1 MSAARLV
8 NHSKFIGF
16 IKIHKGPK
24 TCGWAYGELFAIFN
38 DIIIKVVYVVS
49 KMKKKEKKELGKD
62 IFCEMESLIE
72 KYKRK
77 KFLARVRKFKKK
89 SQLKSNY
96 LLDQR

>member
-38 DIIIKVVYVVS
+38 DIIIKVVYI
-49 KMKKKEKKELGKD
+49 KDEKKKELRKN
-62 IFCEMESLIE
+62 IFGNCEMESSKNI
-72 KYKRK
+72 KKNSYARK
-77 KFLARVRKFKKK
+77 KI
-89 SQLKSNY
+89 
-96 LLDQR
+96 

>member
-38 DIIIKVVYVVS
+38 DIIIKVVYI
-49 KMKKKEKKELGKD
+49 KDEKKKELRKN
-62 IFCEMESLIE
+62 IFGNCEMESLIE
-72 KYKRK
+72 KYKK
-77 KFLARVRKFKKK
+77 KQILVRVENF
-89 SQLKSNY
+89 
-96 LLDQR
+96 

>member
-38 DIIIKVVYVVS
+38 DIIIKVVYI
-49 KMKKKEKKELGKD
+49 KDEKKKRVKKKHFRKLW
-62 IFCEMESLIE
+62 MESLIE
-72 KYKRK
+72 KYKKKNSCARR
-77 KFLARVRKFKKK
+77 KFLKNR
-89 SQLKSNY
+89 N
-96 LLDQR
+96 

>member
-38 DIIIKVVYVVS
+38 DIIIKVVYIKDEKKRV
-49 KMKKKEKKELGKD
+49 KKKHFRKWNRWSKNIKKQILV
-62 IFCEMESLIE
+62 
-72 KYKRK
+72 
-77 KFLARVRKFKKK
+77 RVENFKKIAIK
-89 SQLKSNY
+89 IKLSKL
-96 LLDQR
+96 

>member
-38 DIIIKVVYVVS
+38 DIIIKVVYI
-49 KMKKKEKKELGKD
+49 KDEKKKELRKN
-62 IFCEMESLIE
+62 IFGNCEMESLIE
-72 KYKRK
+72 KYKK
-77 KFLARVRKFKKK
+77 KILVRVENF
-89 SQLKSNY
+89 
-96 LLDQR
+96 